1 MWIQTFRVYI
11 QGGNGDWGQWGQ
23 LEVQDTTQLILEP
36 IGYTNM
42 QDDDIDGGCEDGNN
56 CDDFCDGLDVFD
68 VRTNS
73 KVGDGFGAEHDDRC
87 DDDGEEDDKDDD
99 HDDGDGW

>member
-1 MWIQTFRVYI
+1 
-11 QGGNGDWGQWGQ
+11 
-23 LEVQDTTQLILEP
+23 
-36 IGYTNM
+36 
-42 QDDDIDGGCEDGNN
+42 
-56 CDDFCDGLDVFD
+56 VFD

>member
-1 MWIQTFRVYI
+1 M
-11 QGGNGDWGQWGQ
+11 
-23 LEVQDTTQLILEP
+23 
-36 IGYTNM
+36 
-42 QDDDIDGGCEDGNN
+42 
-56 CDDFCDGLDVFD
+56 FD

-99 HDDGDGW
+99 HDDGDGWWWMVMDGDAGVDELAPVTD